1 MKECRR
7 YICDLIA
14 SNFKYELQL
23 ISRFNLER
31 FRYKMKYTFI
41 TFMLLFATLCQAQ
54 KSKLNYKK
62 IYENVESEKLRS
74 FLTKGLIIDSTI
86 KLQSAWVVIKV
97 EKTGKV
103 TNLHLAGELEDKFK
117 KILEANVHD
126 AKAPWLKKNR
136 NKYLWYILPVLFG
149 QIQPNYKPKEL
160 ELAILT
166 QEHNF
171 NALRDFM
178 MKYPGHVVL
187 IRAYKSLTNKTM
199 EESFM

>member
-1 MKECRR
+1 M
-7 YICDLIA
+7 
-14 SNFKYELQL
+14 
-23 ISRFNLER
+23 
-31 FRYKMKYTFI
+31 
-41 TFMLLFATLCQAQ
+41 
-54 KSKLNYKK
+54 K
-62 IYENVESEKLRS
+62 IYIITLYFISIALGAFSQKIHVNSTEFNEHVESEKLRS
-74 FLTKGLIIDSTI
+74 FLTKGLIVDSTI
-86 KLQSAWVVIKV
+86 RLQSAWIVIKV

-103 TNLHLAGELEDKFK
+103 SKLYVAGELEDKFK
-117 KILEANVHD
+117 KILEANAHD

-136 NKYLWYILPVLFG
+136 NKYLWYIFPVIFG

-187 IRAYKSLTNKTM
+187 IRAYKSLTNKAM

>member
-1 MKECRR
+1 MK
-7 YICDLIA
+7 
-14 SNFKYELQL
+14 FK
-23 ISRFNLER
+23 FKWNLV
-31 FRYKMKYTFI
+31 FV
-41 TFMLLFATLCQAQ
+41 LFAIPFLAFSQ
-54 KSKLNYKK
+54 KIHVNSTEFN
-62 IYENVESEKLRS
+62 EHVESEKLRS
-74 FLTKGLIIDSTI
+74 FLTKGLIVDSTI
-86 KLQSAWVVIKV
+86 KLQSAWIVIKV

-103 TNLHLAGELEDKFK
+103 SKLYVAGELEDKFK
-117 KILEANVHD
+117 KILEANAHD

-136 NKYLWYILPVLFG
+136 NKYLWYIFPVIFG

>member
-1 MKECRR
+1 M
-7 YICDLIA
+7 DD
-14 SNFKYELQL
+14 
-23 ISRFNLER
+23 
-31 FRYKMKYTFI
+31 MKYKFRLNLGI
-41 TFMLLFATLCQAQ
+41 TLIMLSFLAFSQ
-54 KSKLNYKK
+54 KIQINSTNFN
-62 IYENVESEKLRS
+62 EHVESEKLRS

-117 KILEANVHD
+117 KILETNVHD

-149 QIQPNYKPKEL
+149 QIQPNYRPKEL

-199 EESFM
+199 EESLM